1 MPLCAEPRHGLPN
14 RARASMR
21 RDCWRAPK
29 NLRIFEDY
37 MDPRGARSQPAPALP
52 KQGGAGASTQEVAVG
67 SPRVQAGQLVGR
79 YRLLFPIAA
88 GGMAEVW
95 AAKPDGGGF
104 ARAVAIKLVRPEF
117 AVDAEYA
124 RMFVDEAVVA
134 SAIRHPNICETYELG
149 REDNLLFMVLE
160 WVAGD
165 SLSGLL
171 RGSELKPLPDE
182 IAARICA
189 EACAGLHAAHE
200 ASDAEGNPLGVVHR
214 DVSPPNILVSIHG
227 QVKVSDF
234 GIAKAKNQLHART
247 RTGEIKG
254 KLAYIPPEQVLG
266 HGVDRRVDIYAMG
279 CVLYVSTL
287 GLRPFGSGA
296 KALGNIV
303 RGSYLKPRELRA
315 DYPEELER
323 IVARALAANRQ
334 ERYQTAEEMRF
345 ELEQWLLTR
354 PHPTQHGDVARV
366 VRERLSDERKK
377 MIDVLFN
384 AGRSI
389 PEAMAKRFL
398 VHNEKTAT
406 PTATSGIVLQPPG
419 LARKPAQVTET
430 QAATARPPAKQVADA
445 PRPSIIARG
454 EAVTVPPTAAPVEQI
469 TARPSA
475 KPSKEIVNAPA
486 DAVPESG
493 PSDEPT
499 LLAAPGSEA
508 NAEPARLAAPLA
520 IAPPTGPQLPSAP
533 SASTELTEILLR
545 RMKPSALPFAL
556 ALALAVFALL
566 WFALAHR

>member
-1 MPLCAEPRHGLPN
+1 
-14 RARASMR
+14 
-21 RDCWRAPK
+21 
-29 NLRIFEDY
+29 
-37 MDPRGARSQPAPALP
+37 
-52 KQGGAGASTQEVAVG
+52 
-67 SPRVQAGQLVGR
+67 
-79 YRLLFPIAA
+79 
-88 GGMAEVW
+88 
-95 AAKPDGGGF
+95 
-104 ARAVAIKLVRPEF
+104 
-117 AVDAEYA
+117 
-124 RMFVDEAVVA
+124 VVA

-149 REDNLLFMVLE
+149 REENLLFMVLE

-200 ASDAEGNPLGVVHR
+200 ASDAEGHPLGVVHR

-303 RGSYLKPRELRA
+303 RGTYRKPRDLRA

-419 LARKPAQVTET
+419 LARKPLQVTET
-430 QAATARPPAKQVADA
+430 QAPTVRPPAKQVAAA

-454 EAVTVPPTAAPVEQI
+454 EAVTVPPTAAPPIAAPQEQI
-469 TARPSA
+469 TARPPA
-475 KPSKEIVNAPA
+475 QPSQENTANAPT
-486 DAVPESG
+486 DAASESG
-493 PSDEPT
+493 PVDEPT
-499 LLAAPGSEA
+499 LLAPESEA
-508 NAEPARLAAPLA
+508 NAEPALSAPLA
-520 IAPPTGPQLPSAP
+520 IAPPTGPQLPNAP

-545 RMKPSALPFAL
+545 RMKPSALPFAFAL
-556 ALALAVFALL
+556 ALALFALL
-566 WFALAHR
+566 WFALTHR